1 MTTSMQNEN
10 LRIASA
16 SVRLSGLPGGN
27 PNSTFE
33 AVEQS
38 PPRLRPGAA
47 IAFAIASVVVVLS
60 FIRIIF
66 S

>member
-10 LRIASA
+10 LRIADA
-16 SVRLSGLPGGN
+16 SVGLSGLPGGY
-27 PNSTFE
+27 SASYFD
-33 AVEQS
+33 QS

-47 IAFAIASVVVVLS
+47 ITLAIAAVVAVLS
-60 FIRIIF
+60 FIKIIF

>member
-1 MTTSMQNEN
+1 MTKSMHNEN
-10 LRIASA
+10 LHIAEA
-16 SVRLSGLPGGN
+16 SVGLSGLPGGYS
-27 PNSTFE
+27 NSYFE
-33 AVEQS
+33 AVDQS

-60 FIRIIF
+60 FIKIIF